1 MSTMLTG
8 KPQLNREVNRR
19 IILDRIRREGEVSRA
34 DLAKITEIRPPTISA
49 VMRDLVDEGLVEER
63 GAGAT
68 NGGRAP
74 RLFAIRGSI
83 PRALGIEINESKILA
98 ALCDLHGEACQ
109 QVNVDFEPCSPEQTI
124 KTLLNLRDD
133 LLSAAGIT
141 WSTVLGVGIAMPG
154 LIRGEEGLVRLS
166 KPFDWHE
173 VSFRAMCEQAWNR
186 KTYVVND
193 SLAGGMAAHFL
204 GGAGGVR
211 NLVYLNVRYLN
222 ASHGVLG
229 LGCGIVI
236 DGEPFHG
243 EFGAAGEI
251 TTPVAHPVMQLG
263 SSQSTQAVSQFV
275 DLVTKGDRNAT
286 SALEISS
293 DEVARLAIHIINFL
307 EPGMLI
313 LGIDEPRLVQPVL
326 TRIRSR
332 VREAGLAET
341 TDHTQVV
348 AADLGKF
355 GLVRGAVV
363 PALQDVFRLPRWS

>member
-1 MSTMLTG
+1 MSISLTG

-19 IILDRIRREGEVSRA
+19 IILARIRREGEVSRA

-74 RLFAIRGSI
+74 LLFAIRGSI
-83 PRALGIEINESKILA
+83 PRALGFEINESRILA
-98 ALCDLHGEACQ
+98 ALCDLHGETCQ
-109 QVNVDFEPCSPEQTI
+109 QIAVDFNPCSPEETI
-124 KTLLNLRDD
+124 ETLTRLRDE
-133 LLSAAGIT
+133 LLSDAKISWA
-141 WSTVLGVGIAMPG
+141 TVLGVGIAMPG

-173 VSFRAMCEQAWNR
+173 VSFRAMCEKAWNR

-211 NLVYLNVRYLN
+211 NLVYLNIRYLN

-229 LGCGIVI
+229 LGCGIVLE
-236 DGEPFHG
+236 GEPFHG

-251 TTPVAHPVMQLG
+251 TTPIAHPIKHLN
-263 SSQSTQAVSQFV
+263 SSQAVSHFV
-275 DLVTKGDRNAT
+275 DRVAKGDRE
-286 SALEISS
+286 SVMALQASS
-293 DEVARLAIHIINFL
+293 DEIAKLAVHVINFL

-341 TDHTQVV
+341 TDHTRVV
-348 AADLGKF
+348 AADLGEF

>member
-1 MSTMLTG
+1 MTG

-19 IILDRIRREGEVSRA
+19 IILARIRREGEVSRA

-49 VMRDLVDEGLVEER
+49 VMRELVDEGLVEER

-83 PRALGIEINESKILA
+83 PRALGFEINESRILA
-98 ALCDLHGEACQ
+98 ALCDLHGETCQ
-109 QVNVDFEPCSPEQTI
+109 EIATDFTPCSPVETI
-124 KTLLNLRDD
+124 ATLTSLRDD
-133 LLSAAGIT
+133 LLESAGIS

-154 LIRGEEGLVRLS
+154 LIRGDEGLVRISQPL
-166 KPFDWHE
+166 DWHD
-173 VSFRAMCEQAWNR
+173 VSFRAMCEREWNR
-186 KTYVVND
+186 TTYVVND

-204 GGAGGVR
+204 GDAGGVK
-211 NLVYLNVRYLN
+211 NLVYLNIRYLN

-229 LGCGIVI
+229 LGCGIVL

-251 TTPVAHPVMQLG
+251 TTPIAHPLTHL
-263 SSQSTQAVSQFV
+263 SAPPSINTVSRFV
-275 DLVTKGDRNAT
+275 ELVANGDGDAT
-286 SALEISS
+286 LALQQSS
-293 DEVARLAIHIINFL
+293 DEVANLAIHVINFL

-313 LGIDEPRLVQPVL
+313 LGIDEPRLVELVVS
-326 TRIRSR
+326 RIRSR
-332 VREAGLAET
+332 VRGAGLADA
-341 TDHTQVV
+341 TDRTQVV
-348 AADLGKF
+348 AADLGEF

-363 PALQDVFRLPRWS
+363 PALQEVFRLPRWS

>member
-1 MSTMLTG
+1 MLTG

-19 IILDRIRREGEVSRA
+19 IILARIRREGEVSRA

-68 NGGRAP
+68 KGGRAP

-83 PRALGIEINESKILA
+83 PRALGFEVNESRVLA
-98 ALCDLHGEACQ
+98 ALCDLHGEPCEEIS
-109 QVNVDFEPCSPEQTI
+109 VDFTPCSPADTVKKLMEI
-124 KTLLNLRDD
+124 RDGLLN
-133 LLSAAGIT
+133 SAGVS

-166 KPFDWHE
+166 QPFDWHE
-173 VSFRAMCEQAWNR
+173 VPFRSLCETEWNR
-186 KTYVVND
+186 RTYLVND
-193 SLAGGMAAHFL
+193 SLAGGMGAHFL
-204 GGAGGVR
+204 GGAGDVR

-229 LGCGIVI
+229 LGCGIVL

-251 TTPVAHPVMQLG
+251 TTPIEHPVTQLNM
-263 SSQSTQAVSQFV
+263 SPSPDAVSEFAE
-275 DLVTKGDRNAT
+275 LVMKGDTKA
-286 SALEISS
+286 ALALNRSS
-293 DEVARLAIHIINFL
+293 EEVATLAIHVINFL

-313 LGIDEPRLVQPVL
+313 VGIDEPRLVEPVL
-326 TRIRSR
+326 SHVRST
-332 VREAGLAET
+332 VRDAGLADVAGRT
-341 TDHTQVV
+341 KVV
-348 AADLGKF
+348 AADLGEF

-363 PALQDVFRLPRWS
+363 PPLQEVFRLPRWS